1 MSVYACAT
9 INMSMAKINMK
20 ETDYYKSGKHTE
32 NYLNAVALSHI
43 KQAENKQKRID
54 KYNLSPTTCNQCI
67 SALPYNKRKDKF
79 CDRSCAAKFNNR
91 TRIESGYSLSTATKL
106 RIGQSVSNT
115 FANLSEEQKEKYRV
129 NRLITQKRSGRTK
142 HPDVEF
148 CCPICASKITIPF
161 VNRHRKTCG
170 EPDCRVQA
178 SVGERNY
185 INGRRKPSWFY
196 NPNEDK
202 EVLLDSSW
210 EVEIA
215 QFLVDNN
222 VKWIR
227 PKFVKW
233 VDAEGK
239 TRRYFPD
246 FYLVDYR
253 VYLDPKN
260 PYGIITGK
268 DKIDR
273 VSKLIEL
280 IVGDKDYIKE
290 YITSLL

>member
-1 MSVYACAT
+1 
-9 INMSMAKINMK
+9 
-20 ETDYYKSGKHTE
+20 
-32 NYLNAVALSHI
+32 
-43 KQAENKQKRID
+43 
-54 KYNLSPTTCNQCI
+54 
-67 SALPYNKRKDKF
+67 
-79 CDRSCAAKFNNR
+79 
-91 TRIESGYSLSTATKL
+91 
-106 RIGQSVSNT
+106 
-115 FANLSEEQKEKYRV
+115 
-129 NRLITQKRSGRTK
+129 
-142 HPDVEF
+142 
-148 CCPICASKITIPF
+148 
-161 VNRHRKTCG
+161 
-170 EPDCRVQA
+170 
-178 SVGERNY
+178 
-185 INGRRKPSWFY
+185 
-196 NPNEDK
+196 
-202 EVLLDSSW
+202 VLLDSSW

-246 FYLVDYR
+246 FYLVDYC